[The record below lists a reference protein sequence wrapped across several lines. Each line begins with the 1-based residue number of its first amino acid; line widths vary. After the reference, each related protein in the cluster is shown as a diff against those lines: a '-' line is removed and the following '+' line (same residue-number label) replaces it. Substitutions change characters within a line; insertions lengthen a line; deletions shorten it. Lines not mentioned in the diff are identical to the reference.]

1 LDQTEKDLQR
11 NIEKKAELR
20 KNDAFKAIKEEL
32 SEIKIREKIKR
43 RRVRDDTLM
52 RYHPIQEVDF
62 QRRRRKRVIRLKGK
76 R

>member
-43 RRVRDDTLM
+43 RRVRDDNLM

-62 QRRRRKRVIRLKGK
+62 QRWRRKRVIRLKGK

>member
-52 RYHPIQEVDF
+52 RYHRIQEVDF